1 LIRAQ
6 ILERLSEPSTYA
18 GLSVLA
24 ALFGVSTEEWQT
36 YVMAVSG
43 VFAVVAML
51 LREGAKKP
59 AEEDS
64 EDLPPWDMERPH
76 PPPGSRNPA
85 ER

>member
-1 LIRAQ
+1 MTKRNRKLIRAQ

-59 AEEDS
+59 EEEDS
-64 EDLPPWDMERPH
+64 EDLPPTPFD
-76 PPPGSRNPA
+76 
-85 ER
+85 